1 MAIRLKTF
9 LSTNEEM
16 KDLPTATVDPPYEIV
31 GEFFSSE
38 LDNLKVREEFIL
50 DLLST
55 VEEAESDPG
64 ISLKDGLGGHEVFIE
79 NGTVTIDAV
88 YRDEGASVSI
98 SCSDFGRILKEWH
111 QFLVANAEPPSSP
124 S

>member
-1 MAIRLKTF
+1 MAIRLKTL

-16 KDLPTATVDPPYEIV
+16 KDLPTAIVDPPHEIL

-38 LDNLKVREEFIL
+38 LDNLRVREEFIL

-55 VEEAESDPG
+55 VEEAESDPS
-64 ISLKDGLGGHEVFIE
+64 ITLKDGLGGHEVSIE
-79 NGTVTIDAV
+79 NGMVTINAV
-88 YRDEGASVSI
+88 YRDEGVSVSI
-98 SCSDFGRILKEWH
+98 SCSEFRRILGEWH
-111 QFLVANAEPPSSP
+111 QFLVANAGPPSSP